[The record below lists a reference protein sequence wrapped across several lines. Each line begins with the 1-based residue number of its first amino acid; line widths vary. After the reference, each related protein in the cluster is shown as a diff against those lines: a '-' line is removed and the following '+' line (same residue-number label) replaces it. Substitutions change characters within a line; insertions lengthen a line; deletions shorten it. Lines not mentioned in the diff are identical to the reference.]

1 MPSWITEGISI
12 GTPAGDGAVAPHP
25 AGVVPSGTDGN
36 EGSFGRPGLAVVI
49 LPQQATEPSLHTPQ
63 VWNAP
68 ALTELKSP
76 DINVTAG
83 IRHVYRVKA
92 INAAGVGPQSNYV
105 R

>member
-1 MPSWITEGISI
+1 MSTGVNQLPG
-12 GTPAGDGAVAPHP
+12 GVDCPAGSPKEFQ
-25 AGVVPSGTDGN
+25 S
-36 EGSFGRPGLAVVI
+36 E
-49 LPQQATEPSLHTPQ
+49 PQQATEPSLHTPQ